1 MWWLAIH
8 FQAENKGN
16 QKQMKKSPNVQ
27 LKLLTHFSKEQFQNP
42 LPYTIAPTTLNF
54 LPTDLPT
61 YWCDVG

>member
-1 MWWLAIH
+1 
-8 FQAENKGN
+8 
-16 QKQMKKSPNVQ
+16 MKKSPNVQ

-61 YWCDVG
+61 YWCDVMLGNNSEFFDPEN